1 MNYLLLIAVVIL
13 LAGQNFIAKQYNIKA
28 KAFNIW
34 MFSGMTTLG
43 ALVFFLLNAKF
54 QVSLVWEV
62 LPFSIGFALFY
73 GSATVGSVLAVRKGM
88 FSLSTL
94 VSSYSLII
102 PTLYGIIFLNDPI
115 GWTGYVGI
123 LLLMASIYLLNKKD
137 EEVKFSVAWLIW
149 VAVGFIGNGFCSTVQ
164 KMQQLHFDGGY
175 KNELMIYSLAMLTV
189 FFMVMGIVTGKEL
202 GKEAKATALYG
213 LPKGLANG
221 VVNLLVMVLQ
231 GVLPTALLFPMIS
244 AGGIVI
250 AFLLAVF
257 LYREHLT
264 KPQLVGYAI
273 GTVSVILLNL

>member
-1 MNYLLLIAVVIL
+1 MNYLLLLVVVIL
-13 LAGQNFIAKQYNIKA
+13 VAAQNFIAKQYNIKA

-43 ALVFFLLNAKF
+43 ALSFFLINAGF
-54 QVSLVWEV
+54 QVAMVWEV
-62 LPFSIGFALFY
+62 LPFAVGFALFY
-73 GSATVGSVLAVRKGM
+73 GCAVVGSVLAVRKGM

-94 VSSYSLII
+94 VSSYSLLI
-102 PTLYGIIFLNDPI
+102 PTLYGIIYLNDPV
-115 GWTGYVGI
+115 GWIGYVGI
-123 LLLMASIYLLNKKD
+123 ILLIASIYLLNKKK

-149 VAVGFIGNGFCSTVQ
+149 VSVGFIGNGVCSTVQ

-175 KNELMIYSLAMLTV
+175 KNELMIYSLAMVTV
-189 FFMVMGIVTGKEL
+189 FFMIMGVITGKEL

-221 VVNLLVMVLQ
+221 VTNLLVMVLQ

-257 LYREHLT
+257 LYRERLT
-264 KPQLVGYAI
+264 KLQLVGYVI